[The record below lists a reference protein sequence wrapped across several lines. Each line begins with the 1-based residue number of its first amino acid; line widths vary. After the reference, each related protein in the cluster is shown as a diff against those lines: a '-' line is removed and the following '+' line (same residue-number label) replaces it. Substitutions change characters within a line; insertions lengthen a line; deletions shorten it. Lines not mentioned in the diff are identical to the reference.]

1 MIYGNSALRQDL
13 DVPGTTVL
21 VNHDPGSLGLKSS
34 ADVVLIPQPSS
45 DPNDPLNWSVW
56 RKQLHFW
63 ILFVFALVLAATS
76 NFQGPLYTGLSEAY
90 GCTLNQLNA
99 GGGTTFLFL
108 AFSCLLCQPIAA
120 RFGRRIVYL
129 LATLLSLVS
138 GIVFSGAFTYGGYMG
153 NAVLMGIAAGPI
165 DSLVEVSITD
175 IFFLHQHGR
184 YVAIYALTLGWGSA
198 FGPFIAGYVAE
209 NISMKWCGWLIAIIS
224 AALLVVELPLLEESV
239 FQREIDPQIEER
251 LLEAAHS
258 NVHDETISTRKTEIN
273 IVVNPVS
280 GLKPLNDRL
289 ALWKSVPCKRP
300 MWNDIVDPIKTLRHP
315 AVLWVSIAYGLQI
328 CWLSLIT
335 VSESEF
341 FMAPPYNFG
350 ADTLGLLNLAMVIG
364 STVSAFYCS
373 LSDKFQIWMTKK
385 NKGIFEPEFR
395 LLMISVPLA
404 LNIAGIFMYGLGPYY
419 HASWT
424 VGALGIVFISVG
436 LGSIT
441 SLTLTYVIEC
451 YPQEVGDC
459 MSGILFVR
467 NLIGALFTWV
477 FQYWLSGVGQL
488 GTTIMLA
495 VFCAVINGFFVIF
508 FVWGKYFRKLS
519 QVSKS

>member
-1 MIYGNSALRQDL
+1 MIFSNLAIRQDIN
-13 DVPGTTVL
+13 VPGTTVL
-21 VNHDPGSLGLKSS
+21 VDHDPGSLGLKSS
-34 ADVVLIPQPSS
+34 DEVVLIPQPSS
-45 DPNDPLNWSVW
+45 DPNDPLNWSMW

-63 ILFVFALVLAATS
+63 ILFVFALVLAASS
-76 NFQGPLYTGLSEAY
+76 NFQGPLYKGLSEIY
-90 GCTLNQLNA
+90 DRTLNQLNA
-99 GGGTTFLFL
+99 GLGTTSLFL

-129 LATLLSLVS
+129 SATLLSLLS
-138 GIVFSGAFTYGGYMG
+138 GIVFSGAFSYGGYIG

-175 IFFLHQHGR
+175 IFFLHQHGK

-209 NISMKWCGWLIAIIS
+209 NLSIKWCGWLIAIIS
-224 AALLVVELPLLEESV
+224 GALLVVELPFLEESV
-239 FQREIDPQIEER
+239 FQREIDPQVEER

-258 NVHDETISTRKTEIN
+258 NVHDETVSTRKLEVN
-273 IVVNPVS
+273 IVVNPVT
-280 GLKPLNDRL
+280 GVKPFKNRL
-289 ALWKSVPCKRP
+289 SLWKTTPSKRP
-300 MWNDIVDPIKTLRHP
+300 IWNDVIDPIKTLRHP
-315 AVLWVSIAYGLQI
+315 AVLWVALAYGIQI

-335 VSESEF
+335 VTESEF

-350 ADTLGLLNLAMVIG
+350 SDTLGLLNLAMVIG
-364 STVSAFYCS
+364 STISAVYSS
-373 LSDKFQIWMTKK
+373 LSDKLQIWMTKA

-395 LLMISVPLA
+395 LLMISIPLA

-419 HASWT
+419 KDSWV

-451 YPQEVGDC
+451 YPQEVGDS
-459 MSGILFVR
+459 MSAILFVR
-467 NLIGALFTWV
+467 NLISALFAWV
-477 FQYWLSGVGQL
+477 FQYWLSGVGVL

-495 VFCAVINGFFVIF
+495 VFCVVINGFFIVF
-508 FVWGKYFRKLS
+508 FIWGKNFRKWS
-519 QVSKS
+519 HKC